1 MFKEIIKN
9 KRPSLS
15 ESSITTYNS
24 ILTNLYKNVFGDND
38 SNYDYKKF
46 NKSDK
51 VIEHLK
57 SLPPNKRKTVLSA
70 LFIITDDKKYR
81 DLMISDIE
89 DYNDEINKQEK
100 TESQKINWV
109 NREELNKLIDVKELN
124 HLFKKINF
132 IPSEYQDIQKIILLM
147 LYSGDYIPPRRSK
160 DYCDFKI
167 NNIDKTKDNYLKGS
181 KMYFNSYKTSST
193 YGEQIVE
200 IPNKLKMVLKKWI
213 NINPTDYLF
222 FDMNGSK
229 LSSVK
234 LNQRLNKL
242 FNKKIG
248 VNAMRKSY
256 LTEKYK
262 DISDRLDE
270 INDDF
275 TKMGSSKI
283 QFKTYVKKD

>member
-1 MFKEIIKN
+1 
-9 KRPSLS
+9 
-15 ESSITTYNS
+15 
-24 ILTNLYKNVFGDND
+24 
-38 SNYDYKKF
+38 
-46 NKSDK
+46 
-51 VIEHLK
+51 
-57 SLPPNKRKTVLSA
+57 
-70 LFIITDDKKYR
+70 
-81 DLMISDIE
+81 
-89 DYNDEINKQEK
+89 
-100 TESQKINWV
+100 
-109 NREELNKLIDVKELN
+109 
-124 HLFKKINF
+124 
-132 IPSEYQDIQKIILLM
+132 M

-167 NNIDKTKDNYLKGS
+167 NNIDKNKDNYLKGS

-193 YGEQIVE
+193 YGEQVVE
-200 IPNKLKMVLKKWI
+200 IPNKLKLVLKKWI

-262 DISDRLDE
+262 DISDKLDE